1 MPKTVWYNKNNS
13 AKGVVMEQKKPVL
26 PFKSALIYAIGI
38 FGVQLF
44 IGYINSFQTEFY
56 NKMYSGLDSN
66 IFYVVAVIILVAKI
80 ISCIADPIFGALI
93 DRSHFK
99 GGKMRPFVLMSAFPI
114 AILTTLMFVFI
125 DFSNKYVMYV
135 YITVTT
141 VLWNVAMTF
150 ADIPSQGMLALL
162 SPDPEERNV
171 AAGLSNTFKSIALAA
186 PGVFVTVVMMILDAV
201 KGAGN
206 YSDQTYYLITALV
219 FLVLG
224 TALYLLMYFK
234 NREAVVS
241 TTSNS
246 VSFKEMF
253 VELKRNKMIRIVFL
267 TFILGFARNMA
278 MGICVQAGG
287 ALIGKVYF
295 PLLSDILAGGGELD
309 PTSNATWLIGIT
321 NAVTAM
327 VSIVVVPMIN
337 KKWGEKK
344 TFIVFAVY
352 GFAISLAC
360 TLFYILLPADSALR
374 GGLPA
379 VWAHWIM
386 LALIGFMFG
395 PHGYLPLVMT
405 SDICDYNE
413 WKTGDR
419 HEGVCFA
426 ILSMSNKI
434 SNALSVAV
442 GILFVGIS
450 GYTAGA
456 EITPK
461 MQNIIYVAYVGLPGL
476 SCILSMI
483 PMLWYKIDEKT
494 KAEMHAELA
503 ERRKQ
508 IAEIKG

>member
-1 MPKTVWYNKNNS
+1 
-13 AKGVVMEQKKPVL
+13 MEKKQPIL
-26 PFKSALIYAIGI
+26 PFKSALIYAVGI

-56 NKMYSGLDSN
+56 NKMYSGLDAN
-66 IFYVVAVIILVAKI
+66 IFSVVAVIILVAKI

-93 DRSHFK
+93 DRSHLK

-114 AILTTLMFVFI
+114 AVLTTLMFVFI

-162 SPDPEERNV
+162 SPNPEERNV
-171 AAGLSNTFKSIALAA
+171 AAGLANTFKSIALAA

-201 KGAGN
+201 KGPGN
-206 YSDQTYYLITALV
+206 YPDKTYYLLTALL

-224 TALYLLMYFK
+224 TGLYLLIYFK
-234 NREAVVS
+234 NKEAVVS
-241 TTSNS
+241 TSS
-246 VSFKEMF
+246 SAVSFKEMF
-253 VELKRNKMIRIVFL
+253 VELKNNKMIRIVFL
-267 TFILGFARNMA
+267 TFMLGFARNMA
-278 MGICVQAGG
+278 MGICIQAGG

-295 PLLSDILAGGGELD
+295 PLLSDIFAAGGELD

-321 NAVTAM
+321 SAVTSM
-327 VSIVVVPMIN
+327 ISIVAVPVIN

-344 TFIVFAVY
+344 TFIVFAIY
-352 GFAISLAC
+352 GFAISFAC
-360 TLFYILLPADSALR
+360 MLFYVLLPSDSALR

-379 VWAHWIM
+379 VWAHWVM

-395 PHGYLPLVMT
+395 PHGYLPMVMT

-413 WKTGDR
+413 WKTGER

-450 GYTAGA
+450 GYNATA

-461 MQNIIYVAYVGLPGL
+461 MQNIIYVAYVGLPGIACL
-476 SCILSMI
+476 LSMI
-483 PMLWYKIDEKT
+483 PMLFYKIDAAT
-494 KAEMHAELA
+494 KAQMHAELS
-503 ERRKQ
+503 ETRKQ
-508 IAEIKG
+508 AAEQAL